1 MNRHSIF
8 DDGKALKRKLAIPQ
22 LYTMVVFGISI
33 SLMPFWSSPPLKSGT
48 IFFMVHPIFTIALF
62 CSLSTLIMWI
72 ATALIFLHNLR
83 IQRKSVTKSVDQ
95 NLALVSLVL
104 ITIIA
109 SMSGSLLLSRTIPSY
124 SENHVEDLRSM
135 PAIRP
140 DPVVQLLGMLYF
152 SGTIFSELGWIT
164 HDLLSRSNIFRG
176 VSVEGECRKRQ
187 PPMSHNA
194 TNP

>member
-1 MNRHSIF
+1 V
-8 DDGKALKRKLAIPQ
+8 
-22 LYTMVVFGISI
+22 Y
-33 SLMPFWSSPPLKSGT
+33 
-48 IFFMVHPIFTIALF
+48 
-62 CSLSTLIMWI
+62 
-72 ATALIFLHNLR
+72 
-83 IQRKSVTKSVDQ
+83 Q

>member
-1 MNRHSIF
+1 
-8 DDGKALKRKLAIPQ
+8 
-22 LYTMVVFGISI
+22 MVVFGISI

-62 CSLSTLIMWI
+62 CSLSSLIMWI
-72 ATALIFLHNLR
+72 ATALVFLHNLR
-83 IQRKSVTKSVDQ
+83 TQRNSVTKSVYQ

-176 VSVEGECRKRQ
+176 VSVEGGSERASLRLERALSHPNRNRKQ
-187 PPMSHNA
+187 IAGKLS
-194 TNP
+194 